1 MMYYIMVDFVVKDNL
16 NLMKR
21 NDLDDIIDLESE
33 KLLWTGRLTKINK
46 DEEHQ
51 EKDFVVSTK
60 NVINAS
66 SKGNIIKNFF
76 ISKIRRIIDIT
87 KIEEITY
94 SSISG
99 NCIIHVP
106 TEYDYY
112 LYSPKINDF
121 ILAILFAKKAFS
133 NPYIKF
139 YKVEEIDLYEYCM
152 FENKEMI
159 DLKKHEVEPI
169 EITYETFDKLKDD
182 YQMEVR
188 TTEIIT
194 ETKPNEN
201 KVSFDFKKI
210 IGKGFFGSVYLA
222 EKRENGEEFA
232 IKTISKL
239 DIIKRDFSDNLK
251 TEIEILHRLK
261 HPFIV
266 TIKHTFEFPLYICL
280 AMPFVSGGD
289 LWNHIRHRKRFSE
302 SEVKFFACQILDAL
316 CYLHNEFVIYRDL
329 KPENVLLD
337 YEGNIKLADFGIS
350 KVIGQEELA
359 QSYVGAHEYLSPEV
373 ILKKK
378 NNKNVDIW
386 SFGIILF
393 EMAIGLPP
401 FFHKDKSIMLKWILK
416 AKVKFPS
423 SITISDEL
431 KSLIKNVFS
440 VVFEKKR
447 RSSDWSLRYI

>member
-1 MMYYIMVDFVVKDNL
+1 
-16 NLMKR
+16 
-21 NDLDDIIDLESE
+21 
-33 KLLWTGRLTKINK
+33 
-46 DEEHQ
+46 
-51 EKDFVVSTK
+51 
-60 NVINAS
+60 
-66 SKGNIIKNFF
+66 
-76 ISKIRRIIDIT
+76 
-87 KIEEITY
+87 
-94 SSISG
+94 
-99 NCIIHVP
+99 
-106 TEYDYY
+106 
-112 LYSPKINDF
+112 
-121 ILAILFAKKAFS
+121 
-133 NPYIKF
+133 
-139 YKVEEIDLYEYCM
+139 
-152 FENKEMI
+152 
-159 DLKKHEVEPI
+159 
-169 EITYETFDKLKDD
+169 
-182 YQMEVR
+182 MEVR

-302 SEVKFFACQILDAL
+302 SELKFFACQILDAL
-316 CYLHNEFVIYRDL
+316 CYLHTEFVIYRDL

-373 ILKKK
+373 ILKKEY
-378 NNKNVDIW
+378 NKNVDIW

-401 FFHKDKSIMLKWILK
+401 FFNKDKSIMLNWIKK
-416 AKVKFPS
+416 AKVKM
-423 SITISDEL
+423 
-431 KSLIKNVFS
+431 
-440 VVFEKKR
+440 KK
-447 RSSDWSLRYI
+447 LL